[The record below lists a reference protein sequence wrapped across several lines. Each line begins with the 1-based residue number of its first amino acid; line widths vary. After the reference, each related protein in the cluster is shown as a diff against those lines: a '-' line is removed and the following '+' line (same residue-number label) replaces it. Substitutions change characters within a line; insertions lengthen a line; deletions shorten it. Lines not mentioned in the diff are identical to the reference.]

1 MDIFTSFPL
10 CSAFQVLQIT
20 LLAADY
26 MNVLSRS
33 FSAGGGSGGFLTPAG
48 RTSSTNESNH
58 ERDLMNRSRADSRT
72 GNKLTKNEVSF

>member
-1 MDIFTSFPL
+1 MTNITF
-10 CSAFQVLQIT
+10 CSHQVLQIT

-33 FSAGGGSGGFLTPAG
+33 FSAGGSGGFLTPAG

-58 ERDLMNRSRADSRT
+58 ERDLLNRSRADSRT
-72 GNKLTKNEVSF
+72 AVGGKLTKNEVSF